1 MSLHRRLILTL
12 CAAALL
18 TPPLAAQRTAP
29 APPATYDV
37 HLRYSIRA
45 GTNQR
50 IAQFQEMTR
59 YFESIGFVR
68 VPSDDPQE
76 AADPTAERMR
86 GTLPSDKVRDLLLD
100 SHVRTIRLTPA
111 GMALPENPDQRVLVQ
126 LQLESHLSARLQRD
140 LANQARARLAGIGFV
155 EKVGYDHQAN
165 VRLLGTIPAGEV
177 ATLVGDLRDV
187 PAGWLAPD
195 V

>member
-18 TPPLAAQRTAP
+18 TPPLTAQRTGP
-29 APPATYDV
+29 APPATCDV

-59 YFESIGFVR
+59 YFESVGFVR

-100 SHVRTIRLTPA
+100 SHVRTILLTPT
-111 GMALPENPDQRVLVQ
+111 GMALPENPEQRVLVQ

-140 LANQARARLAGIGFV
+140 LANQAR
-155 EKVGYDHQAN
+155 EQ
-165 VRLLGTIPAGEV
+165 
-177 ATLVGDLRDV
+177 
-187 PAGWLAPD
+187 
-195 V
+195 